1 MKHFL
6 SLVLCLLLANVLPA
20 QVEENPELFQ
30 TLRAR
35 DSLLFDVGFNTCDI
49 SQFEALVSE
58 DMEFYHDQ
66 SGITGSKADFIASIE
81 NGLCKL
87 DYKARRELVEGSLKV
102 FPMKNNGELYGAIQT
117 GEHRFYAKY
126 PDKEEVLTSTAKF
139 THLWLLE
146 DGGWRLARVLSY
158 DHEAVGK

>member
-126 PDKEEVLTSTAKF
+126 PDQEEVLTSTAKF